1 MNLNKAFF
9 VGKVEGQPQITD
21 NQGTKRAFFTFVVNN
36 RVQGENGQWVNS
48 PVRIPIYADDR
59 KANLIEQYVVE
70 DHQLLLECEYQNW
83 MDNNQLQH
91 TFKPSK
97 ADICSITLVGSPPL
111 YFVGFLGTL
120 SDPAAAG
127 SPRTGILLPKERA
140 SGF

>member
-91 TFKPSK
+91 TFKLLNVSFGYKPRQE
-97 ADICSITLVGSPPL
+97 
-111 YFVGFLGTL
+111 
-120 SDPAAAG
+120 SDPVAVNTPMAPPAQ
-127 SPRTGILLPKERA
+127 
-140 SGF
+140 